1 MRLLRLDNEAGDEF
15 SLVEFIGEN
24 VPPYSI
30 LSHTWSQNGSEVTYR
45 DFVDGTGKNKVGYD
59 KIRSCGIQT
68 AKKGLQYFWVDT
80 CCIDKTSSAEL
91 SEAINSMFRWY
102 QEAKICFAYLEDVPS
117 DLLISKWWTADIR
130 WFSRGWT
137 LQELLAPRQLEFFAA
152 DWTFLGTK
160 SDHCGVLSQMTMI
173 HKEALDGRAL
183 ERFSIAQRMSWA
195 SSRTTTRPED
205 LAYCLLGLFDV
216 NLPLL
221 YGEGGERAFLRLQEE
236 LMRGSDDHTIFA
248 WTQRH
253 VGRRK
258 MHGLLAESPADFA
271 LAANIVPH
279 GDLQVSNPYSVTNS
293 GLQITLPITQEGR
306 GHFLRQAKD
315 YVAFLDCIDEKYR
328 DKWVTLRLIRLSPQS
343 DQYARYDLNEIKL
356 RDAREK
362 TTSASE
368 KIFVRSRVEQNFIR
382 SRVEENL
389 VRSRMEETIGSTKPQ
404 HALNFRVSNRT
415 GYN

>member
-15 SLVEFIGEN
+15 NLVEFIGEN

-30 LSHTWSQNGSEVTYR
+30 LSHTWGQSGSEVTYK
-45 DFVDGTGKNKVGYD
+45 DFVDGTGKNKAGYD

-68 AKKGLQYFWVDT
+68 AKKGLQYLWVDT

-102 QEAKICFAYLEDVPS
+102 REAEICFAYLEDVPS
-117 DLLISKWWTADIR
+117 ELLISEWSTSDIR

-137 LQELLAPRQLEFFAA
+137 LQELLAPRQIEFYAT
-152 DWTFLGTK
+152 DWTFLGTR
-160 SDHCGVLSQMTMI
+160 SDHCGVLSQITGI
-173 HKEALDGRAL
+173 HKEALDGRPL

-221 YGEGGERAFLRLQEE
+221 YGEGGKRAFLRLQEE
-236 LMRGSDDHTIFA
+236 IMRGSDDQTIFA

-253 VGRRK
+253 VEPQK
-258 MHGLLAESPADFA
+258 MHGLLADLPADFA
-271 LAANIVPH
+271 LAANIVPR

-293 GLQITLPITQEGR
+293 GLQITLPITLGVR
-306 GHFLRQAKD
+306 GEFRRLHRKG
-315 YVAFLDCIDEKYR
+315 YVAFLDCVDENHR
-328 DKWVTLRLIRLSPQS
+328 DKWVTLRLIRLSRQS
-343 DQYARYDLNEIKL
+343 DQYSRYDLNEIGY
-356 RDAREK
+356 RDNHEK
-362 TTSASE
+362 SGSPKE
-368 KIFVRSRVEQNFIR
+368 RIFVRSGVMEAGSSHWPDSNYIR
-382 SRVEENL
+382 RLFE
-389 VRSRMEETIGSTKPQ
+389 M
-404 HALNFRVSNRT
+404 
-415 GYN
+415 Y

>member
-30 LSHTWSQNGSEVTYR
+30 LSHTWGQSGSEVTYK
-45 DFVDGTGKNKVGYD
+45 DFVDGTGKNKAGYD

-68 AKKGLQYFWVDT
+68 AKKGLQYLWVDT

-102 QEAKICFAYLEDVPS
+102 REAEICFAYLEDAPS
-117 DLLISKWWTADIR
+117 ELLISEWSTADIR

-137 LQELLAPRQLEFFAA
+137 LQELLAPRQIEFYAT
-152 DWTFLGTK
+152 DWTFLGTR
-160 SDHCGVLSQMTMI
+160 SDHCGVLSQITGI
-173 HKEALDGRAL
+173 HKEALDGRPL

-236 LMRGSDDHTIFA
+236 IMRGSDDHTIFA
-248 WTQRH
+248 WTQPH
-253 VGRRK
+253 VERQK
-258 MHGLLAESPADFA
+258 MHGLLADLPADFA
-271 LAANIVPH
+271 LAANIIPR

-293 GLQITLPITQEGR
+293 GLQITLPITRVGR
-306 GHFLRQAKD
+306 GSKG
-315 YVAFLDCIDEKYR
+315 YVAFLDCVDENHR

-343 DQYARYDLNEIKL
+343 DQYTRYDLNEIEH
-356 RDAREK
+356 RDNREK
-362 TTSASE
+362 VESVS
-368 KIFVRSRVEQNFIR
+368 KRIFVRF
-382 SRVEENL
+382 RVEEILHSENIL
-389 VRSRMEETIGSTKPQ
+389 S
-404 HALNFRVSNRT
+404 FRVSNRG